1 MEYTD
6 EIIKQIRKEAW
17 QEGYDAAL
25 QKIRMVTKLAE
36 MGIPD
41 CQIVNRVD
49 LPPVIVHAI
58 LGGEHERV

>member
-1 MEYTD
+1 MEYTN
-6 EIIKQIRKEAW
+6 EMLEQIKKEAW

-25 QKIRMVTKLAE
+25 QKIRMVTKLAQ
-36 MGIPD
+36 MGLPD

-58 LGGEHERV
+58 LGKEH